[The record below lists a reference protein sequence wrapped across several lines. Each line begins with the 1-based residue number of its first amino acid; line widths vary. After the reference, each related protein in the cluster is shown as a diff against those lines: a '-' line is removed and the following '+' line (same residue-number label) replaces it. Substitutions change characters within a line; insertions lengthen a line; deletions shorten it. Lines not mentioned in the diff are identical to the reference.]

1 MISLFFAESTL
12 LNLEELGFKHTN
24 FMKFIHLTGIFFIKN
39 DLIEIYFSFKLFN
52 FIYLEI
58 LSIKDKIYY

>member
-24 FMKFIHLTGIFFIKN
+24 FIKFFHLTGIYFIKN
-39 DLIEIYFSFKLFN
+39 DLVKIYFSFKSFN
-52 FIYLEI
+52 FMYLEI